1 MPVYEFRCEACGPFD
16 AHHAMAQV
24 PRSQVCPACG
34 ADARRV
40 FSAVGLSRANS
51 PRARAID
58 AAARTA
64 DAPDVVRSLP
74 RQPGAPGPA
83 PAVTRDPRHAK
94 LPRP

>member
-24 PRSQVCPACG
+24 PRAQACPACG

-58 AAARTA
+58 DAARTA
-64 DAPDVVRSLP
+64 DAPDVVRSVP
-74 RQPGAPGPA
+74 RQAGAPGAA
-83 PAVTRDPRHAK
+83 PRVSRDPRHAK

>member
-24 PRSQVCPACG
+24 PRSERCPACG

-51 PRARAID
+51 PRARAVD

-64 DAPDVVRSLP
+64 EAPDVVRSVP
-74 RQPGAPGPA
+74 RQGGAPRTSTG
-83 PAVTRDPRHAK
+83 VSRDPRHLK

>member
-24 PRSQVCPACG
+24 PRSQDCPVCG
-34 ADARRV
+34 ANARRV

-51 PRARAID
+51 ARARVID
-58 AAARTA
+58 DAARTA

-74 RQPGAPGPA
+74 RQPGAA

>member
-24 PRSQVCPACG
+24 PRSQDCPACG

-58 AAARTA
+58 DAA

-74 RQPGAPGPA
+74 RQPGAPGAA

>member
-24 PRSQVCPACG
+24 PRAQQCPACG
-34 ADARRV
+34 ADSRRV

-58 AAARTA
+58 DAARTA
-64 DAPDVVRSLP
+64 DAPDVVRSVP
-74 RQPGAPGPA
+74 RQAGTPRPA
-83 PAVTRDPRHAK
+83 TGVTRDPRHLK